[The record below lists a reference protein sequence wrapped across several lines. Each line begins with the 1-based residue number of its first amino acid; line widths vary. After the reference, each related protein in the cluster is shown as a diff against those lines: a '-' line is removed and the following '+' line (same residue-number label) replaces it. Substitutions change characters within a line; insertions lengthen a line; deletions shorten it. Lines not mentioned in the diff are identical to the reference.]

1 MCIIEC
7 KGIHR
12 TGVCVWSR
20 KWHYEG
26 VWGLSY
32 MEEVGAC
39 VCVCVCVCACMCWV
53 IMRGGTRGSTPGSAL
68 CHPPTSAGNL
78 VGGRPWWVEE
88 L

>member
-1 MCIIEC
+1 MEEAGEGVYRVGSRSMCIIEC

-32 MEEVGAC
+32 MEEVRAC
-39 VCVCVCVCACMCWV
+39 VCVCVRVYV
-53 IMRGGTRGSTPGSAL
+53 LGHNERG
-68 CHPPTSAGNL
+68 N
-78 VGGRPWWVEE
+78 PW
-88 L
+88 LYSR

>member
-1 MCIIEC
+1 MGEGVYRVGSRSMCIIEC

-39 VCVCVCVCACMCWV
+39 VCVCVCVCV
-53 IMRGGTRGSTPGSAL
+53 YVLGHNERG
-68 CHPPTSAGNL
+68 N
-78 VGGRPWWVEE
+78 PW
-88 L
+88 LYSR